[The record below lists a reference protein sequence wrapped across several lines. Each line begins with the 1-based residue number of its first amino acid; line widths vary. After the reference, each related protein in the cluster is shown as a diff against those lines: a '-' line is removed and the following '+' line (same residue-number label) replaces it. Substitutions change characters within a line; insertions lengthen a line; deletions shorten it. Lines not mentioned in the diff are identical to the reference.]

1 MNILDC
7 LRLEVEPFSK
17 VRIGDPYYFEQ
28 LSKKGLLGNEMN
40 RVCFTN
46 LYGSDRK
53 ACIVIRNLLDKN
65 YLFMFSFKD
74 SIKDELIIS
83 HLNGTIVSEDLRWKK
98 LLDSPSEK
106 FELRVDDKEVT
117 ILNQSND
124 VYGYCY
130 QYLSDDCVFEIK
142 LDADEVDISRLKK
155 IVSYL
160 FQV

>member
-40 RVCFTN
+40 FVCSTN
-46 LYGSDRK
+46 LYGTNRK
-53 ACIVIRNLLDKN
+53 ACIVVRNLIETNHL
-65 YLFMFSFKD
+65 YIFSFRD
-74 SIKDELIIS
+74 DIKDELIVS
-83 HLNGTIVSEDLRWKK
+83 HLNGTIVSQGLRWKK
-98 LLDSPSEK
+98 LLDSQSGK
-106 FELRVDDKEVT
+106 FELRVDNKSVM
-117 ILNQSND
+117 ILNPGNN

-130 QYLSDDCVFEIK
+130 QYLSDDNVFEIK
-142 LDADEVDISRLKK
+142 LDSSEFDMNRLKK

-160 FQV
+160 FEI